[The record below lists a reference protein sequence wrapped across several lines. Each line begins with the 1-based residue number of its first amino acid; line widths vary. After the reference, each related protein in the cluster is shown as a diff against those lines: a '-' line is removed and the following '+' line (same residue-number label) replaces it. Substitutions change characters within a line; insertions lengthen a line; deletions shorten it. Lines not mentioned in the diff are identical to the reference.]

1 MKFNRFK
8 KKIKKTMQRIG
19 LIKKFSFSSF
29 IKKKLTSAQV
39 RPGQEK
45 KHKKWI
51 KKRPIFVGFVL
62 VLVVVSAYFLFFFSS
77 EVLAEWWDTNWHY
90 RKAITITNS
99 GSAQTD
105 FQVKVLANYDMS
117 TDVTNGK
124 VQADFDDLRF
134 TDING
139 NALDYWIEDDTAA
152 SLDVWVKID
161 SIPTNTSIVYMYYG
175 NPNVSAVQCGDD
187 TFEFF
192 DDFSGTSLSNYD
204 QVGSDIW
211 GITSGYAHDQT
222 SVNVPGARLLVKST
236 VYQANDNFMIKV
248 RARQNDNDG
257 AGVVFRSSGGSYY
270 TCNHITEGS
279 GRLIISKDG
288 GGYHTGTSLNYTSYA
303 FVQTTFYTVE
313 ARVSGTS
320 ISCVANGSAGNV
332 TVNTTDSSYST
343 GQMGLFAEYLD
354 PYGEFDWLIIGKSA
368 TAIPTA
374 TPQSEEKG
382 PGPVG
387 YWSFDEG
394 YGTTAQDRTSNNN
407 DGTITGA
414 TWQTEDMCVSGKCL
428 YFDGSDDDI
437 SVTDSSSLYLSD
449 GFTLSLWMKSSDTS
463 SSLLNKDNN
472 EWSLYLGSDRL
483 YIHLRDDDTTGYI
496 GRYLNNI
503 TSLILDDSWH
513 LVTCTWNGTT
523 SSSGVTVFID
533 GLEKVTANYQ
543 SGTFTALRNL
553 NTSLDIGTN
562 FNGFIDEPKVYDYA
576 RTVAQIKAD
585 YNSGKA
591 GLSSD
596 KGSAVSLGGP
606 TSQGGQTSL
615 SDGLVGYW
623 KMDESSWSGVA
634 DEVIDASETEIM
646 EFVVVVLLLLLLL
659 NMVWLEDLMGQEIM
673 SL

>member
-1 MKFNRFK
+1 VYREL
-8 KKIKKTMQRIG
+8 Q
-19 LIKKFSFSSF
+19 
-29 IKKKLTSAQV
+29 
-39 RPGQEK
+39 
-45 KHKKWI
+45 
-51 KKRPIFVGFVL
+51 
-62 VLVVVSAYFLFFFSS
+62 LVVWL
-77 EVLAEWWDTNWHY
+77 
-90 RKAITITNS
+90 
-99 GSAQTD
+99 
-105 FQVKVLANYDMS
+105 
-117 TDVTNGK
+117 
-124 VQADFDDLRF
+124 
-134 TDING
+134 
-139 NALDYWIEDDTAA
+139 
-152 SLDVWVKID
+152 
-161 SIPTNTSIVYMYYG
+161 
-175 NPNVSAVQCGDD
+175 
-187 TFEFF
+187 
-192 DDFSGTSLSNYD
+192 
-204 QVGSDIW
+204 
-211 GITSGYAHDQT
+211 
-222 SVNVPGARLLVKST
+222 
-236 VYQANDNFMIKV
+236 
-248 RARQNDNDG
+248 
-257 AGVVFRSSGGSYY
+257 
-270 TCNHITEGS
+270 
-279 GRLIISKDG
+279 
-288 GGYHTGTSLNYTSYA
+288 
-303 FVQTTFYTVE
+303 
-313 ARVSGTS
+313 
-320 ISCVANGSAGNV
+320 NGSAGNV

-562 FNGFIDEPKVYDYA
+562 FNGFIDEPLELYK
-576 RTVAQIKAD
+576 
-585 YNSGKA
+585 
-591 GLSSD
+591 
-596 KGSAVSLGGP
+596 SLG
-606 TSQGGQTSL
+606 
-615 SDGLVGYW
+615 D
-623 KMDESSWSGVA
+623 M
-634 DEVIDASETEIM
+634 VIDIHWIDITCATCNHEGRNARLIAYSCKKE
-646 EFVVVVLLLLLLL
+646 
-659 NMVWLEDLMGQEIM
+659 
-673 SL
+673 SKKK